1 MRKVFKVLVFD
12 FFVYFFL
19 EILNFFILDRF
30 SNFLILI
37 VGFIIYIKIIYKIN
51 LFVILIIKI
60 IYFILNVVLKDN

>member
-60 IYFILNVVLKDN
+60 IYFILNVVLKDK